1 MNLEF
6 ASIWYAL
13 GWEEFAPVTELGSR
27 PLTIQFLCSLTET
40 PDGIEFRLFGTD
52 YRLSWKDLSRLLG
65 FSPRCA
71 VSLKRACEGYVRESF
86 WADISGLVY
95 SGKFVPRCNDIVHP
109 TLRLWHKWLTITLFP
124 REDVR
129 PVRSDE
135 MMLLYTAV
143 NLIKVSPVKAMIR
156 QWMTNFK
163 MIGPIE
169 CTALVTRIALRLG
182 VLSGNPVPFI
192 GTPRVLIDEAYL
204 IQGHTQEGPK

>member
-1 MNLEF
+1 MDYEEEQAEPQAAKEVVDNTPYLSLWGTREEQAYALLKDRVFAHTRDFDPALMEKTGMNLEF
-6 ASIWYAL
+6 VSIWNAL

-95 SGKFVPRCNDIVHP
+95 NGKFVPQSN
-109 TLRLWHKWLTITLFP
+109 
-124 REDVR
+124 E
-129 PVRSDE
+129 
-135 MMLLYTAV
+135 
-143 NLIKVSPVKAMIR
+143 N
-156 QWMTNFK
+156 
-163 MIGPIE
+163 
-169 CTALVTRIALRLG
+169 
-182 VLSGNPVPFI
+182 
-192 GTPRVLIDEAYL
+192 
-204 IQGHTQEGPK
+204 